1 MLKLCGFSMSNYY
14 NQVKLQLIEKGIA
27 FEEDTVFVGP
37 RAAPDLLLRSPLGKV
52 PFLETEQGT
61 LTESAV
67 IADYIEQ
74 AYPEHSL
81 MPTDAFAAAKVREL
95 VKYIELYLELPAR
108 ELYPQA
114 FFGGQVS
121 DSTKERVAKQLAKGV
136 EGYKKIM
143 QLNPYQY
150 GDQFTLADCS
160 AVIHLPVVS
169 MAAKLVLGVDLFEG
183 TSVKDYLK
191 TMSARPAVQKV
202 AADRKTS
209 TEQMMAASKK

>member
-14 NQVKLQLIEKGIA
+14 NQVKLQLLEKGIA

-37 RAAPDLLLRSPLGKV
+37 RAAPDLLTRSPLGKV
-52 PFLETEQGT
+52 PFLETEKGT

-74 AYPEHSL
+74 AYPEHSML
-81 MPTDAFAAAKVREL
+81 PSDPFEAAKVREL
-95 VKYIELYLELPAR
+95 IKYIELYLELPAR

-121 DSTKERVAKQLAKGV
+121 DSTKDRVAKQLAKGV
-136 EGYKKIM
+136 EGYKKIV
-143 QLNPYQY
+143 QFNPYQV
-150 GDQFTLADCS
+150 GNQFTIADCS
-160 AVIHLPVVS
+160 AVIHLPIIS
-169 MAAKLVLGVDLFEG
+169 MAAKSVLGLDLFEG
-183 TSVKDYLK
+183 TGVKDYLK
-191 TMSARPAVQKV
+191 AMSSRPAVQKV

-209 TEQMMAASKK
+209 TEQMLASNKK